1 MDLRE
6 EILKEHSKKQTNK
19 IIKWVGNNQQKFDEL
34 VSLFLKGEYRV
45 TQRAGWPLSYIAI
58 EHPQLISKHLKKL
71 LLNLKKKDLHNAV
84 IRNTLRLLQFI
95 KIPKALEGL
104 AAEICFQLL
113 NDKKQPVAVHVFAM
127 SVIGNLCKNY
137 PELKQELKLSIEA
150 QLPYATTGYK
160 ARSRMVL
167 KEISKHA

>member
-6 EILKEHSKKQTNK
+6 EILKEHSKRQTNK
-19 IIKWVGNNQQKFDEL
+19 IIKWVGDDPKKFDEL

-58 EHPQLISKHLKKL
+58 VHPQLISKHLKKL

-95 KIPKALEGL
+95 KIPKPLQGL
-104 AAEICFQLL
+104 SAEICFQLL
-113 NDKKQPVAVHVFAM
+113 NDKKQPVAIHVFAM
-127 SVIGNLCKNY
+127 SVLGNLCLDY
-137 PELKQELKLSIEA
+137 PELKQELRLTIEA
-150 QLPYATTGYK
+150 QLPYATSGFK
-160 ARSRMVL
+160 ARARMVM
-167 KEISKHA
+167 KQIAK